1 MKVLILDGHNLIH
14 RARAGYNRGAHSI
27 TYMFFRSLRPLIE
40 KHAPD
45 KVYFVLEG
53 SPKKRIQLDGDYK
66 ANRKIDESDPKWE
79 TMQDFFR
86 QKDECVELLYQA
98 FPFTIVRH
106 PDFEADDIIAH
117 YARLHKEDDVT
128 IASGDSDFIQLLT
141 NDNPHIKLYHPIK
154 KDFVQPPDYDYLE
167 WKAIRGDATDNVPGI
182 PRHGDKTAEKIVRD
196 PALFEKKLEDPEWE
210 AHFLRNLSLIRIDE
224 LTQNEIDDIQVVE
237 PGLKTE
243 VIKEA
248 FAGWEFGSVLKEK
261 PWEKFIKT
269 FKEILEGENFA

>member
-1 MKVLILDGHNLIH
+1 
-14 RARAGYNRGAHSI
+14 
-27 TYMFFRSLRPLIE
+27 MFFRSLRPLIE

-98 FPFTIVRH
+98 FPFSIVRH

-196 PALFEKKLEDPEWE
+196 PVLFEKKLEDPGWE
-210 AHFLRNLSLIRIDE
+210 AHFLRNLSLIRIDA
-224 LTQNEIDDIQVVE
+224 LTQSEIDDIQVVE
-237 PGLKTE
+237 PQLNTE

-248 FAGWEFGSVLKEK
+248 FEGWEFGSVLKEK
-261 PWEKFIKT
+261 PWSKFIKT
-269 FKEILEGENFA
+269 FEDILEGERFA